1 MIRFALMFCAM
12 TTWTTSALAADFAP
26 STPRQIEFVVRDRNG
41 DAHTAPEF
49 RARLT
54 VLHFW
59 ASWCL
64 PCRDELPALAALQ
77 SDFGR
82 DGVRVVAVSVDRLG
96 WDVIDRTTAKLGVR
110 GLELYHDRD
119 REATVALG
127 IEALP
132 TTIIVDAD
140 GREVARMRG
149 QGEWGA
155 SKIRRDLL
163 GFAPP

>member
-1 MIRFALMFCAM
+1 MIRFAAALIAAAA
-12 TTWTTSALAADFAP
+12 WTSALAADFVPSAP
-26 STPRQIEFVVRDRNG
+26 RPIEFVVRDRNG
-41 DAHTAPEF
+41 DARTAPQL

-64 PCRDELPALAALQ
+64 PCRDELPALQSLQ
-77 SDFGR
+77 SDLAG

-96 WDVIDRTTAKLGVR
+96 WDAIDRTTVKLDVR

-119 REATVALG
+119 REATAALG
-127 IEALP
+127 VEALP
-132 TTIIVDAD
+132 TTILVDAE

-149 QGEWGA
+149 QGEWGNPDV
-155 SKIRRDLL
+155 RRDLL
-163 GFAPP
+163 RFRDAP